1 MACLT
6 VPVRFLPPPQAGIV
20 AKLLQISQPA
30 SHSQTACSF
39 ASGPDVGCC
48 SACGSLLPAAS
59 LTGSGHELTPTT
71 EPAQRAYL
79 MAWDATAGMYM
90 ACPAQWIAQAS
101 GDPAAHLYAAA
112 APTTL
117 PTSLPNSA
125 PRLSIPKT
133 QRQHRQHVRLTASPN
148 AAAAAAVP
156 TASATHS
163 ATRPGM
169 KRKHSSVPRPA
180 AQPHTSHN
188 SMDIL
193 PKGHPALRV
202 DSDALES
209 AQDTDSPAAHM
220 EVSHLA
226 PIPAHPRYTER
237 PPPSSAS
244 SARQPPKSKVSAE
257 YTPVDEFSHRPAKP
271 AETQEVGPDTN
282 DDVPEMPKPRK
293 KTSSRVRGQASA
305 RPRKPAREAAPA
317 SASQP
322 AAQVDAPPSD
332 SRAAPA
338 PSPEPFTVQL
348 AAAARSVFEED
359 ALHDVVYG
367 AQDGEH
373 DSEPAAMAP
382 SEVITPTPTPRSAA
396 PADSVDV
403 GSLLDSM
410 DAPASTAVTDSAKG
424 DASRSPVVDKQ
435 VTAAQ
440 GSSSTTAQ
448 DKEADNPIQDTT
460 TPPKVSR
467 PKLADTFPDAMA
479 DDHADVFNALDL
491 L

>member
-20 AKLLQISQPA
+20 AKLLQIDQPI
-30 SHSQTACSF
+30 SHSQAARSR
-39 ASGPDVGCC
+39 AAGPDVGCC

-59 LTGSGHELTPTT
+59 LTGSGHELTSTT

-79 MAWDATAGMYM
+79 MAWDAAAGMYM
-90 ACPAQWIAQAS
+90 ACPAQWVAQPS

-112 APTTL
+112 APTTQSAAL
-117 PTSLPNSA
+117 TRSA
-125 PRLSIPKT
+125 PSVSMPKT
-133 QRQHRQHVRLTASPN
+133 QHQHAQYVRRTPRPG

-156 TASATHS
+156 TASGAHS
-163 ATRPGM
+163 AARPGS
-169 KRKHSSVPRPA
+169 KRKHASASRPA
-180 AQPHTSHN
+180 AQSHA
-188 SMDIL
+188 SHGIMDSL

-209 AQDTDSPAAHM
+209 AQDTDSPAAYT

-244 SARQPPKSKVSAE
+244 SARQPLKSTVSAE

-293 KTSSRVRGQASA
+293 KTASRVRGQGSI

-317 SASQP
+317 PAPAS
-322 AAQVDAPPSD
+322 QVDAPPRETS
-332 SRAAPA
+332 AAPA
-338 PSPEPFTVQL
+338 PSPEPFTTQL
-348 AAAARSVFEED
+348 AGAARSVFEED

-367 AQDGEH
+367 TQHGEH
-373 DSEPAAMAP
+373 DSEPAAMPP
-382 SEVITPTPTPRSAA
+382 SEVTTPTPTPRSSA

-410 DAPASTAVTDSAKG
+410 DAPASTAVPDDAKG
-424 DASRSPVVDKQ
+424 GASSRPAFDKQ
-435 VTAAQ
+435 VTATQ
-440 GSSSTTAQ
+440 GSGIATTTKDQ
-448 DKEADNPIQDTT
+448 DANNPRQDTA
-460 TPPKVSR
+460 TPLKASR